1 MCQIAA
7 ASSTLD
13 HGTTRTTDGSRL
25 VLDAY
30 TYDTSSLTVP
40 VHSPHDLSHTL
51 HQCRRRVSSA
61 SDDDDITA
69 VSAFRPYSCATTS
82 SSCSSYDRLPFDS
95 VEPQPLDLRVRVST
109 GPSTPAFAST
119 EPRSTVFSSSYDH
132 KTRTLTATTNIVET
146 EYLEPNQILR
156 TSTTKTHTT
165 SPKTQKGNYFLIDSL
180 LTPARS
186 SDIQL
191 DSTCK
196 VVERTPVSFGC
207 SVGASFRSPCSTI
220 DISKRSR
227 IVPERDVARTPAT
240 SVLSAHRTNG
250 QQENAATPMK
260 KLKREPDDNSA
271 TMTPPPNICV
281 DDEVKD
287 CRTWK
292 DSSDQWRGRSGNAG
306 LRLPHPRQFYI
317 SCLELCMKRL
327 K

>member
-1 MCQIAA
+1 MLLRGPVSKLRHTESKPLKTVAKGGRQPMVKAIVFV
-7 ASSTLD
+7 T
-13 HGTTRTTDGSRL
+13 GFQGWISRAL
-25 VLDAY
+25 FK
-30 TYDTSSLTVP
+30 
-40 VHSPHDLSHTL
+40 
-51 HQCRRRVSSA
+51 RGE
-61 SDDDDITA
+61 
-69 VSAFRPYSCATTS
+69 
-82 SSCSSYDRLPFDS
+82 PFDS

-281 DDEVKD
+281 DDEVSIFFGSFPYGLVQLKISVRVLTLWTS
-287 CRTWK
+287 CTPSQR
-292 DSSDQWRGRSGNAG
+292 SSAV
-306 LRLPHPRQFYI
+306 FYHVCQA
-317 SCLELCMKRL
+317 SRFFLCIVN
-327 K
+327 